1 MLLHLGHGIET
12 QEITHSQER
21 FSVQSRDLSSAL
33 LDSLARCRHEPCDR
47 SVARAAASVTRARE
61 TERKTEEESGA
72 SSSRDSEVAFASPCC
87 GRSAACE
94 CCLSKSRSRT
104 IVTTQASAPERPA
117 PQALPPTDPF
127 ADLFGVSLDGAPL
140 AAVPDVPPARP
151 ARILLGVWRN

>member
-1 MLLHLGHGIET
+1 MFSKGLTAGLLVVGLLLQGLPIHVCRCALA
-12 QEITHSQER
+12 
-21 FSVQSRDLSSAL
+21 SA
-33 LDSLARCRHEPCDR
+33 SAPAVESKKSAEPICPHCAAR
-47 SVARAAASVTRARE
+47 

-127 ADLFGVSLDGAPL
+127 ADLFGVSLDGVPL